1 MTILDDPKR
10 PRPESL
16 TDLFVSFTVLAL
28 QGFGGVLAIVQ
39 RELVEKKR
47 WLTRDEFIEEWAVA
61 QVMPGPNVINLGI
74 MLGGRY
80 FGIKGA
86 LVALAGLLT
95 APLFIVLILAIFY
108 AHFSSH
114 PAVAGALR
122 GMGAV
127 AAGLIVATGLKL
139 IGSLKKNA
147 IGLPLCTALGVLC
160 FVAIALLRWPL
171 IYVLAGLGGLG
182 CVAAYRALKPALAVI
197 AANTSSSSGHD

>member
-1 MTILDDPKR
+1 
-10 PRPESL
+10 
-16 TDLFVSFTVLAL
+16 
-28 QGFGGVLAIVQ
+28 
-39 RELVEKKR
+39 
-47 WLTRDEFIEEWAVA
+47 
-61 QVMPGPNVINLGI
+61 MPGPNVINLGI

-95 APLFIVLILAIFY
+95 APLFVVLILALLY
-108 AHFSSH
+108 AHYSSV

-139 IGSLKKNA
+139 MSSLKKNA
-147 IGLPLCTALGVLC
+147 IGLPLCSALGVLC
-160 FVAIALLRWPL
+160 FVAVALLRWPL

-182 CVAAYRALKPALAVI
+182 CFAAYRALKPALAVI
-197 AANTSSSSGHD
+197 AANPSSSSGHD

>member
-10 PRPESL
+10 PRPESP

-86 LVALAGLLT
+86 LAALAGLLT
-95 APLFIVLILAIFY
+95 APLFVVLILALLY
-108 AHFSSH
+108 AHYASV

-139 IGSLKKNA
+139 IGSLQKNA

-160 FVAIALLRWPL
+160 FVAVALLRWPL

-182 CVAAYRALKPALAVI
+182 WIAAYRALKPAPTVI
-197 AANTSSSSGHD
+197 AANTSESSSHD